1 MEIAQHSS
9 TRERLLLIIDQIV
22 TADYAQGKHLGTR
35 DKLHII
41 LSESIQALALL
52 TTIEDE
58 FDVEFDDE
66 EIDIDFFLD
75 FERMLDILDR
85 HVLEKKTPNT

>member
-9 TRERLLLIIDQIV
+9 TRESLLAIIDQIV
-22 TADYAQGKHLGTR
+22 MADYAQGERLGTR

-41 LSESIQALALL
+41 LSESIQALALV

-58 FDVEFDDE
+58 FNVEFDDE

-85 HVLEKKTPNT
+85 HVLEKKMPNT

>member
-1 MEIAQHSS
+1 MA
-9 TRERLLLIIDQIV
+9 IIDQIV
-22 TADYAQGKHLGTR
+22 TADYAQGEHLGTR

-85 HVLEKKTPNT
+85 HVLEKKMPNT

>member
-1 MEIAQHSS
+1 LA
-9 TRERLLLIIDQIV
+9 IIDQIV
-22 TADYAQGKHLGTR
+22 TADYAQGAHLGTR

-41 LSESIQALALL
+41 LSESIQALALV

-66 EIDIDFFLD
+66 EIDIDFFLE

-85 HVLEKKTPNT
+85 HVHEKKMPNT